1 MRRPFKDN
9 RLIGP
14 ISSIGGASKQ
24 DREFYQERFTQRM
37 VSASK
42 SGVQDPIEE
51 IEYFEDTISD
61 VPWEKFNEKERA
73 SISAPAISSI
83 KTVLQISAANGQIQ
97 DQKVADLV
105 SSFSM
110 ILFDK
115 IADPGSKSL
124 ASSGLKL
131 TKMNIRDEL

>member
-51 IEYFEDTISD
+51 IEYFEDTIDD
-61 VPWEKFNEKERA
+61 VPWEKFNQEERA
-73 SISAPAISSI
+73 SISSPAISSI
-83 KTVLQISAANGQIQ
+83 KTVLQISAANGQMQ
-97 DQKVADLV
+97 DKKVADIV

-115 IADPGSKSL
+115 IADPESESL

-131 TKMNIRDEL
+131 TKMNIKDEL